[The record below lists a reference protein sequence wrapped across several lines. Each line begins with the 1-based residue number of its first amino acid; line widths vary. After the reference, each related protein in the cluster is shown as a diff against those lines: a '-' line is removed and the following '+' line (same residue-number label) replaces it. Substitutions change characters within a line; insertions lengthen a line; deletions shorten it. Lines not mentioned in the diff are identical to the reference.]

1 MNWGTCTASCNG
13 GYRSRARS
21 CSSPQPSL
29 GGHLCDGMPS
39 QTEICNTHGCQGL
52 DAVDIVHSYSY
63 FKSWTKENTPLF
75 VTGYYRLMV
84 ITVVDEW
91 GAGSWSS
98 WSDCSTSC
106 GSGRRVRT
114 RWCRDQCSD
123 REVETQFQPCSKAEC
138 PSPGELTLFV
148 QQLGDCD
155 KQIYIQHRCTDLCI
169 FIFQWMGL
177 GRRGGNGAPV
187 TAIQR
192 HVIASGSVRTRHP
205 PMGARPVLGFLW
217 MSAIVSL
224 QT

>member
-52 DAVDIVHSYSY
+52 DAVDIVHSYSH

-155 KQIYIQHRCTDLCI
+155 KQLYTASLYWSLYFHFSSEWVLDSV
-169 FIFQWMGL
+169 
-177 GRRGGNGAPV
+177 GGMEP
-187 TAIQR
+187 
-192 HVIASGSVRTRHP
+192 
-205 PMGARPVLGFLW
+205 LW
-217 MSAIVSL
+217 LPYKDTS
-224 QT
+224 

>member
-1 MNWGTCTASCNG
+1 
-13 GYRSRARS
+13 
-21 CSSPQPSL
+21 
-29 GGHLCDGMPS
+29 
-39 QTEICNTHGCQGL
+39 
-52 DAVDIVHSYSY
+52 
-63 FKSWTKENTPLF
+63 
-75 VTGYYRLMV
+75 MV

-138 PSPGELTLFV
+138 PSPGELYLRCPTVGRLRQTAIYSIVVLIFV
-148 QQLGDCD
+148 FSFL
-155 KQIYIQHRCTDLCI
+155 
-169 FIFQWMGL
+169 QWMGL

-192 HVIASGSVRTRHP
+192 HVIAGGSVRTRHP
-205 PMGARPVLGFLW
+205 PMGARPVLGCL
-217 MSAIVSL
+217 
-224 QT
+224 